1 MTFLDIPF
9 SGDAIGDDMVE
20 TDSIMEVD
28 VVSVSVS
35 VIAGVSIVL
44 LDISSSSLYPSA
56 SG

>member
-1 MTFLDIPF
+1 
-9 SGDAIGDDMVE
+9 MVE

-44 LDISSSSLYPSA
+44 LDISSSSLSPSA